1 MGPFLYEETFEC
13 YSSRILFYFILIFT
27 CARVANSIQINLG
40 DSIEVRE
47 DGCKKGGFDLE
58 DHDDST

>member
-1 MGPFLYEETFEC
+1 MGPFSYEETFEC
-13 YSSRILFYFILIFT
+13 YSSRFILYFYFFPHVQEWPILS
-27 CARVANSIQINLG
+27 RSNLG
-40 DSIEVRE
+40 DSIEVRG